1 MLLLRNPV
9 QRYPW
14 GAVDGLAAILGSTP
28 SGGPEAELWVGTH
41 PSAPSMVAD
50 DPSGRTLAQ
59 VLAADPARW
68 LGPDLAG
75 QGHTA
80 LPFLLKVLA
89 IGAPLSLQA
98 HPSAEQAAAG
108 FDREEAA
115 GIALDGPDRLY
126 RDRSPKPESLVALSD
141 TWALCGFRERG
152 DAADLVADLQVLELE
167 PLVATLRGGGAA
179 SHRDALSW
187 LLHLS
192 PSLAESVGRS
202 VAQAVAHV
210 DSHDQRDPRSW
221 VRELVASYP
230 SDPTCLAP
238 LLLHVVY
245 LAEGDA
251 LHLPA
256 GNLHAY
262 LTGSGVELMAASDN
276 VLRCGL
282 TAKHVDVDELLGVL
296 QFSPGVP
303 PGPTHTDLGGG
314 LATYDS
320 GEDAY
325 GLAVVDAGPEPVV
338 IQPEGP
344 SLLLAT
350 GGDVDVAGVDRGVS
364 IDHGDAVFVPPGA
377 GPLSITG
384 AGRLWWATVGN
395 ALPIR

>member
-14 GAVDGLAAILGSTP
+14 GAVDGLAAIVGSVP

-41 PSAPSMVAD
+41 PSAPSLVAG
-50 DPSGRTLAQ
+50 DPAGRTLAQ
-59 VLAADPARW
+59 VIAADPARW
-68 LGPDLAG
+68 LGPGLAE

-98 HPSAEQAAAG
+98 HPSADQAAAG
-108 FDREEAA
+108 FDREETA
-115 GIALDGPDRLY
+115 GIPRDAPARLY
-126 RDRSPKPESLVALSD
+126 KDRSPKPESLVALSD
-141 TWALCGFRERG
+141 TWALCGFRTHDE
-152 DAADLVADLQVLELE
+152 AAELVADLRIAELE
-167 PLVATLRGGGAA
+167 PLVAVLRGGGVSA
-179 SHRDALSW
+179 HRNALSW
-187 LLHLS
+187 LLHLPS
-192 PSLAESVGRS
+192 PVAGPMGRS
-202 VAQAVAHV
+202 VAQAVDQV
-210 DSHDQRDPRSW
+210 DPHDRLDPRSW

-230 SDPTCLAP
+230 DDPTCLAP
-238 LLLHVVY
+238 LLLQVVH
-245 LAEGDA
+245 LRPGDA
-251 LHLPA
+251 VHLPA

-282 TAKHVDVDELLGVL
+282 TAKHVDVDALLGVL
-296 QFSPGVP
+296 QFGPGVP
-303 PGPTHTDLGGG
+303 PAPIHTDLGGG

-325 GLAVVDAGPEPVV
+325 GLAVVDTGAEPVL
-338 IQPEGP
+338 IEPTGP

-350 GGDVDVAGVDRGVS
+350 GGEIDVAGEEDGVS

-384 AGRLWWATVGN
+384 SGRLWWATVGDG
-395 ALPIR
+395 LPTR